1 MNFVAIFFIGV
12 GLAMDAFTVSI
23 SCGINQKKLELMH
36 ATRIALFFGVAQA
49 VMPVLG
55 WLIGLKIQH
64 WISAFDHWIAFALL
78 GFIGGK
84 MLWEAR
90 DHCICKTDYLNIRVL
105 FTLALATSIDA
116 FAVGLSFAVLGE
128 TIVTPAIIIGV
139 ITFMMSLGGV
149 YLGDRIG
156 CLLGKKMEI
165 AGGLILIG
173 IGAKILIEHLIK
185 GI

>member
-1 MNFVAIFFIGV
+1 MDFVAIIFISI

-23 SCGINQKKLELMH
+23 TCGINQKKIRLIH
-36 ATRIALFFGVAQA
+36 ATRVALFFGIAQG

-55 WLIGLKIQH
+55 WFIGITIEQ
-64 WISAFDHWIAFALL
+64 WIAAFDHWVAFTLL
-78 GFIGGK
+78 GFIGVK
-84 MLWEAR
+84 MIWEAQ
-90 DHCICKTDYLNIRVL
+90 DHHVCRTDFLNLHVL
-105 FTLALATSIDA
+105 FMLALATSIDA
-116 FAVGLSFAVLGE
+116 FAVGLSFALLSE
-128 TIVTPAIIIGV
+128 TVVIPAIIIGV
-139 ITFMMSLGGV
+139 ITFIMSLGGV

-173 IGAKILIEHLIK
+173 IGVKILIEHLVK